1 MDSKE
6 KPLAET
12 STTQPSSKRPYI
24 EPTVK
29 KLGSVETLTTGSVMD
44 LREDLTKSS
53 RIKNLDS

>member
-12 STTQPSSKRPYI
+12 STTQPSAKQPYI
-24 EPTVK
+24 GPTVK